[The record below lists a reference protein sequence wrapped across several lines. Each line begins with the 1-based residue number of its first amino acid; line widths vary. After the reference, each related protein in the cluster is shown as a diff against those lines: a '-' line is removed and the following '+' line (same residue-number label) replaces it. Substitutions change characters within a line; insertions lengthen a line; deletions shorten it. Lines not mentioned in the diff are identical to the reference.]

1 MKVKYSE
8 NVICKYSN
16 NDAHEQFLYR
26 KHYLRKIISIK
37 KIVKAIECKNA
48 LRDYSKNHMK

>member
-1 MKVKYSE
+1 MKVKHSE

-16 NDAHEQFLYR
+16 NDAHEQFLYH

-37 KIVKAIECKNA
+37 KIVKAIECRNA
-48 LRDYSKNHMK
+48 LRDYSKTI